1 MEPALQINSV
11 FRVAGWQVVRPLR
24 PLALSALAEDLAQ
37 YAKGPMVVDFG
48 FYGDGKEDPDSGD
61 FRIYAVRGQVW
72 HTPIAALSLRD
83 ANMALDLLRQM
94 PGLLGRLGHL

>member
-11 FRVAGWQVVRPLR
+11 FRVAGWEIVK
-24 PLALSALAEDLAQ
+24 PLAPIDRAALAEDLAQ

-48 FYGDGKEDPDSGD
+48 FYGQDDKGD
-61 FRIYAVRGQVW
+61 FRIYAVRGQDW
-72 HTPIAALSLRD
+72 QTPVAALSLRD

-94 PGLLGRLGHL
+94 PGLLGRLGHW